1 MFGGAKLQSFLR
13 LKLSLSLRQWSRDFT
28 NLKLR
33 VKKIKKEF
41 LFFKILLFWNFKKAS
56 LLSQLRFV
64 VCKVVTCSVKTIC
77 DT

>member
-41 LFFKILLFWNFKKAS
+41 LFFFFSKFFFFGISKS
-56 LLSQLRFV
+56 V
-64 VCKVVTCSVKTIC
+64 IVVTVTFCGMQSGNL
-77 DT
+77 

>member
-1 MFGGAKLQSFLR
+1 MFGGAKLQSFLS

-41 LFFKILLFWNFKKAS
+41 LFFKILLFWNFKKCHCCHSYVLWYA
-56 LLSQLRFV
+56 
-64 VCKVVTCSVKTIC
+64 KW
-77 DT
+77 

>member
-33 VKKIKKEF
+33 VKKIKKE
-41 LFFKILLFWNFKKAS
+41 LLCGMQSGN
-56 LLSQLRFV
+56 L
-64 VCKVVTCSVKTIC
+64 
-77 DT
+77 